1 MPIASSMRR
10 TSSSSGLL
18 SDDGGRRVSW
28 RHRLRPFRRG
38 TTIGSVKPTVVSHR
52 RVPAPLAAAAVVLL
66 GGGLAIAPALV
77 PPALAPTVL
86 TVAHAEPPLSTLD
99 GDITD
104 RSDVLG
110 DRAADVQAALD
121 QVFDE
126 TDFQLFVVF
135 VDSFDGMTGES
146 WTNQTANDAGLGPR
160 DVLFAVATTD
170 RLYGV
175 SVDSNMITESER
187 ERIET
192 AAEPGLRAAAN
203 APEGE
208 GDWGVPAIAAA
219 EELRSIA
226 QGSDGGG
233 AGGWVVG
240 GVVAAGGV
248 GGWLWWRNRRKA
260 AGAPTATDPQEI
272 AGLPTE
278 ELERRAAT
286 GLVAIDDALKTSE
299 QELGFAQAEFGLEA
313 TNEFQQVLTKAKA
326 DVAQAFVLRQHLD
339 DETPDP
345 EAQRRQWLG
354 QIITL
359 VDGAA
364 DSLDAQT
371 AAFDDLRKLA
381 ERAPAVL
388 DETAQRA
395 DEIEARIGSSR
406 QALATLAATYPATAL
421 ASVSANPDQA
431 ASLVEHARTAV
442 GDGRTALGK
451 NDRNTAVADARA
463 AQNALGQAVLLLD
476 AVDSAGKDLAEAG
489 PKLDKGIAS
498 ITQDIADAVRL
509 GPIIT
514 QAGDLSVDPAVA
526 EARNAVTLAQAA
538 KQGGDPLAALARLTS
553 AEASL
558 DKVLEP
564 ARAVD
569 EANARAAALLRDT
582 LGRVESQVRA
592 TNDFISTRRQAVG
605 PDARTRLAEAIRL
618 IGEARQLAGT
628 DPRTALA
635 KAQEAEQHAT
645 AATQL
650 AQNDVNGWGQGGGGG
665 FGGGNQGGP
674 NIGGMILGGILVDSI
689 LRGSGGG
696 RSGGGMFGGG
706 GGGFGGGM
714 GGGGFGGGR
723 GGGGFGGGSRSGG
736 GGRF

>member
-1 MPIASSMRR
+1 MR
-10 TSSSSGLL
+10 
-18 SDDGGRRVSW
+18 
-28 RHRLRPFRRG
+28 PYPRG
-38 TTIGSVKPTVVSHR
+38 TTIGSVKPAVVSHR
-52 RVPAPLAAAAVVLL
+52 RVPAPLAVAAVVLL
-66 GGGLAIAPALV
+66 GGGLAVAPALV
-77 PPALAPTVL
+77 PHALAPAVL
-86 TVAHAEPPLSTLD
+86 TVAHAEPPLSSVTSE
-99 GDITD
+99 ITD
-104 RSDVLG
+104 NAGVLG
-110 DRAADVQAALD
+110 DRTADVKAALD
-121 QVFDE
+121 RVFDD
-126 TDFQLFVVF
+126 TDFQLWVVF
-135 VDSFDGMTGES
+135 TKSFDGMEGLDWANT
-146 WTNQTANDAGLGPR
+146 TANNANMGVN
-160 DVLFAVATTD
+160 DVLFAVATEDRSYGLSTD
-170 RLYGV
+170 ANV
-175 SVDSNMITESER
+175 SLSESDKD
-187 ERIET
+187 RIEA
-192 AAEPGLRAAAN
+192 AAEVALRAAAN
-203 APEGE
+203 APADQ
-208 GDWGVPAIAAA
+208 GDWAAAAIAAA
-219 EELRSIA
+219 DELHAI
-226 QGSDGGG
+226 GTG
-233 AGGWVVG
+233 AGDGAGSGGWIVA
-240 GVVAAGGV
+240 GVAAAGGV

-260 AGAPTATDPQEI
+260 AGAPAATDPKEI

-313 TNEFQQVLTKAKA
+313 TNEFQQVLAKAKA

-371 AAFDDLRKLA
+371 SAFDDLRKLA

-476 AVDSAGKDLAEAG
+476 AVDNAGKDLAEAG

-498 ITQDIADAVRL
+498 ITQDIADATRL

-526 EARNAVTLAQAA
+526 EARNAVALAQAA
-538 KQGGDPLAALARLTS
+538 KKGGDPLAALARLTS
-553 AEASL
+553 AEAAL

-618 IGEARQLAGT
+618 IGEARQLSGT

-645 AATQL
+645 AASQL

-723 GGGGFGGGSRSGG
+723 GGGGFGGGGGRSGG
-736 GGRF
+736 RGGRF